1 MRMKLTTWLTGVISA
16 FALPFM
22 AHAEIPAATAAAMS
36 PHPLMWVI
44 KDADSTI
51 YLFGSIHVMKDG
63 VPWLTPAIQQKF
75 DSADSLWEELPD
87 VDDTQAMMQAAR
99 KYLVNPANN
108 MTEGLAV
115 DEISHLDALLAPY
128 GLSSRALMSV
138 RKWAVGLILMQK
150 QISALGYDAQG
161 GVDITFARQ
170 ARAMAKPIHGFET
183 ADQQMQFLIPADDA
197 EDLASLREALNDA
210 DETPQLLG
218 DMLTAWEAGDEA
230 ELTKVLI
237 DKEKTENPTEY
248 QRVIVARNANWEPQ
262 IESLL
267 SGKGTI
273 FVTVG
278 TAHLIGP
285 DSLLNMLK
293 AHGITAEKVD
303 SNGE

>member
-1 MRMKLTTWLTGVISA
+1 MKLTTWLTGVISA

>member
-1 MRMKLTTWLTGVISA
+1 MKLTTWLFGLIAA
-16 FALPFM
+16 FIPLTAQ
-22 AHAEIPAATAAAMS
+22 AEIPVAAAAAMS

-44 KDADSTI
+44 KDDDSTI

-99 KYLVNPANN
+99 KYFVNPANN
-108 MTEGLAV
+108 MTDGLTP
-115 DEISHLDALLAPY
+115 DEIVRLDGLLAPY
-128 GLSSRALMSV
+128 GLSSRGLMGL
-138 RKWAVGLILMQK
+138 RKWAVGLVIMQK
-150 QISALGYDAQG
+150 QIQALGYDAQT
-161 GVDITFARQ
+161 GVDVTLAHR
-170 ARAMAKPIHGFET
+170 ARAMGKPIHGFET
-183 ADQQMQFLIPADDA
+183 ADQQMQFLVPKDDA
-197 EDLASLREALNDA
+197 EDIATLREAIDDA

-237 DKEKTENPTEY
+237 DKEKAENPTEY

-262 IESLL
+262 IETMLR
-267 SGKGTI
+267 GRGTI
-273 FVTVG
+273 FITVG

-285 DSLLNMLK
+285 DSVLNMLK
-293 AHGITAEKVD
+293 AHGINAQRVE
-303 SNGE
+303 